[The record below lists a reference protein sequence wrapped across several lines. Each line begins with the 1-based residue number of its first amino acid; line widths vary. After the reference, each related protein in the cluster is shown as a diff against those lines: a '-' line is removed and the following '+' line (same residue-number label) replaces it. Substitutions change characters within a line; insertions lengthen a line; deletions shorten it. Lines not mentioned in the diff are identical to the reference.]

1 MGMHDMTDWG
11 RDPSVQA
18 MRKVFKEME
27 KARSELLGRLHIS
40 PYDQRIRA
48 WSEKSLALFE
58 KTLRNTGQ
66 RGLIFN
72 NKMAAALYVN
82 CLAGIIRSEGIE
94 IPDGFLPEEMTAK
107 RLIDEVS
114 K

>member
-1 MGMHDMTDWG
+1 MTDWG

-18 MRKVFKEME
+18 MRKVFREME
-27 KARSELLGRLHIS
+27 RARAELLERLHIS
-40 PYDQRIRA
+40 PYDPRTRA

-66 RGLIFN
+66 RGLILDK
-72 NKMAAALYVN
+72 KMAAALYVN
-82 CLAGIIRSEGIE
+82 CLAGIICSEGIE
-94 IPDGFLPEEMTAK
+94 IPEGLLPEETMAK

-114 K
+114 T